1 MLWQPKAAVFLPN
14 SLEEWKENIKYMKAM
29 IREVL
34 EDYNLLQY
42 TKEDV
47 KLFDGFSVDFFLE
60 KFNLAIKIDDIVTR
74 NSGKAFFGL
83 TKIEDDTP
91 FIEWKKT
98 NELGIRVIHAYETE
112 IFNENKWNIFK
123 NMITYSCNLSH
134 RIFARNTKVQ
144 IKKAVE
150 LKPMFMKNNIQGYRN
165 AKTAFVLVDK
175 NTEEP
180 LMCYTVGHSF
190 FGKGAYDAE
199 IARGCCIT
207 NYKNTGLGIQVIGG
221 ASKLWKTILN
231 YYSEKDINDNPGQV
245 NSIVYY
251 TDSRYYDG
259 RSIKHLMDSPTLPGK
274 VETLKMTPSFM
285 NFWVE
290 LGVTKNREPNRH
302 SFIMQ
307 QMREGKILVIPNP
320 GTVTYCYKR

>member
-1 MLWQPKAAVFLPN
+1 
-14 SLEEWKENIKYMKAM
+14 
-29 IREVL
+29 
-34 EDYNLLQY
+34 
-42 TKEDV
+42 
-47 KLFDGFSVDFFLE
+47 
-60 KFNLAIKIDDIVTR
+60 
-74 NSGKAFFGL
+74 
-83 TKIEDDTP
+83 
-91 FIEWKKT
+91 
-98 NELGIRVIHAYETE
+98 
-112 IFNENKWNIFK
+112 
-123 NMITYSCNLSH
+123 
-134 RIFARNTKVQ
+134 
-144 IKKAVE
+144 
-150 LKPMFMKNNIQGYRN
+150 MF
-165 AKTAFVLVDK
+165 
-175 NTEEP
+175 
-180 LMCYTVGHSF
+180 
-190 FGKGAYDAE
+190 
-199 IARGCCIT
+199 IT

-221 ASKLWKTILN
+221 ASKLWKAILN